1 MVNNEKVK
9 LMTHI
14 ALYQKK
20 EEHKSLRVNKFFR
33 GDYICLYFIKAFF
46 LFTLVYA
53 LIVGMWSVYH
63 LESLMAQTDIG
74 YFINIARYIIMWYLI
89 ALIPFLTVVY
99 LTYWIR
105 YSKSRKKIKEYQK
118 NLKLLKKWYSNN

>member
-20 EEHKSLRVNKFFR
+20 EEHKSLKVNKFFR
-33 GDYICLYFIKAFF
+33 ADYICLYFLKAFIF
-46 LFTLVYA
+46 FTLVYG
-53 LIVGMWSVYH
+53 LVIGMWAIYN
-63 LESLMAQTDIG
+63 LETFMVQTDIA
-74 YFINIARYIIMWYLI
+74 YFINIARYVIMWYLV